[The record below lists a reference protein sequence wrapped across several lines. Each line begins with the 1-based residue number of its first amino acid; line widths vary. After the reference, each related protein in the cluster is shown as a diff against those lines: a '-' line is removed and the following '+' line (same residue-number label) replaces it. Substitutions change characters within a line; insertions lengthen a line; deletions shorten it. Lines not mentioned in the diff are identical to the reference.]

1 VTILY
6 KLLPC
11 LCALAGF
18 ASATP
23 APIITHMLESPHQTG
38 PVPVE
43 ILTPDTLESGR
54 SYPVLYILPVAPG
67 VASRWGSGIQEAA
80 KGDVANLYGV
90 ICVAPAF
97 AATPWFADHPTDPA
111 LRQESHFIKAVIPW
125 VEANYP
131 AERARAGRLL
141 LGFSKSGY
149 GAVMLL
155 LRHPDLFE
163 RAVAWDAPLGK
174 TAPDQFKMIEVFGT
188 AEHFAA
194 YSIPGLLGQRAAVLK
209 GGPPRIYLM
218 PDREGDHK
226 MDDVKAQLER
236 LEIPHGVEYTTGL
249 EHRWD
254 SGWVPRA
261 AALAI
266 LGAAAPAESEISAGA
281 TPAPR

>member
-1 VTILY
+1 MKFALCLALS
-6 KLLPC
+6 LLVG
-11 LCALAGF
+11 AVESEE
-18 ASATP
+18 AS
-23 APIITHMLESPHQTG
+23 IITKIIESPYQ
-38 PVPVE
+38 PEAVPIE
-43 ILTPDTLESGR
+43 IIAPDTLDPAKA
-54 SYPVLYILPVAPG
+54 YPVLYILPVAPG
-67 VASRWGSGIQEAA
+67 VTSRWGSGIQEAA
-80 KGDVANLYGV
+80 KADVANRYGV

-111 LRQESHFIKAVIPW
+111 LRQESHFIKVVIPW

-131 AERARAGRLL
+131 AERTRAGRLL
-141 LGFSKSGY
+141 LGFSKSGF

-188 AEHFAA
+188 PENFAA
-194 YSIPGLLGQRAAVLK
+194 YSIPALLEQHAAALK
-209 GGPPRIYLM
+209 DGPPRIYLM
-218 PDREGDHK
+218 PDREGDHR

-236 LEIPHGVEYTTGL
+236 LEIPSMVEYTTGL

-261 AALAI
+261 AALVV
-266 LGAAAPAESEISAGA
+266 LGAAEISAVEA
-281 TPAPR
+281 PAPR

>member
-1 VTILY
+1 MKFALCLALSILVG
-6 KLLPC
+6 
-11 LCALAGF
+11 AVQ
-18 ASATP
+18 SEETT
-23 APIITHMLESPHQTG
+23 IITKMIESPYQPG
-38 PVPVE
+38 PTAIE
-43 ILTPDTLESGR
+43 ILAPDLVDPAKAYS
-54 SYPVLYILPVAPG
+54 VLYILPVAPG
-67 VASRWGSGIQEAA
+67 VTSRWGSGIQEAA
-80 KGDVANLYGV
+80 KADVANRYGV

-111 LRQESHFIKAVIPW
+111 LRQESHFIKVVIPW

-141 LGFSKSGY
+141 LGFSKSGF

-188 AEHFAA
+188 AEHFTA
-194 YSIPGLLGQRAAVLK
+194 YSIPMLLEQRATALK
-209 GGPPRIYLM
+209 DGPTRIYLM

-236 LEIPHGVEYTTGL
+236 LGIPHGVEYTTGL

-261 AALAI
+261 ATLAI
-266 LGAAAPAESEISAGA
+266 LGTAAPAESELSVGA

>member
-1 VTILY
+1 MKFTLCLALS
-6 KLLPC
+6 LLVG
-11 LCALAGF
+11 AVQ
-18 ASATP
+18 SEEAT
-23 APIITHMLESPHQTG
+23 IITKMIESPYQ
-38 PVPVE
+38 PEAVPIE
-43 ILTPDTLESGR
+43 ILAPDILDPAR
-54 SYPVLYILPVAPG
+54 AYPVLYILPVAPG
-67 VASRWGSGIQEAA
+67 VTSRWGSGIQEAA
-80 KGDVANLYGV
+80 KAGVANRYGV

-97 AATPWFADHPTDPA
+97 SATPWFADHPTDPA
-111 LRQESHFIKAVIPW
+111 LRQESHFIKVVIPW
-125 VEANYP
+125 VEANYSV
-131 AERARAGRLL
+131 ARTRAGRLL
-141 LGFSKSGY
+141 LGFSKSGF

-188 AEHFAA
+188 AENFSA
-194 YSIPGLLGQRAAVLK
+194 YSIPRLLEQHAVALK

-226 MDDVKAQLER
+226 MDDVKVQLER
-236 LEIPHGVEYTTGL
+236 LEIPHGIEYTTGL

-266 LGAAAPAESEISAGA
+266 LGEDAPREALISAEEA
-281 TPAPR
+281 PAPR